1 MSYSKKSLEELNI
14 MDDFLINAVTSNPEV
29 GEDFC
34 RYLLSVLLQKKIGKV
49 RVVSQKSIPALTPE
63 MRGIRMDVEV
73 EEIRGEG
80 RASALNVYDLEP
92 HIQDNIDIPRH
103 NRFYQAKIDSR
114 YMKRGQKDFDK
125 LPNLYVIT
133 ILDYDPFGYDYMVYH
148 VNNKFEE
155 IPEVKYDDG
164 LQFLYF
170 YTKGKKGGNEAIKSL
185 LNYCRESTEE
195 NVVNADISKIHD
207 YVKWVKIQ
215 PEVRNEYMR
224 FDDIIY
230 YQRLDSVMDCVLDVL
245 AEYGEVPEELQRKIR
260 KQSNMDLMKE
270 WHKLAV
276 KVSSVKE
283 FEEVI
288 TQSEMG
294 GKRL

>member
-49 RVVSQKSIPALTPE
+49 RVVSQKSIPALAPE

-73 EEIRGEG
+73 EEIREEG

-270 WHKLAV
+270 WLKIAV
-276 KVSSVKE
+276 RAGSIEEFKE
-283 FEEVI
+283 AI
-288 TQSEMG
+288 T
-294 GKRL
+294 

>member
-73 EEIRGEG
+73 EEIREEG

-270 WHKLAV
+270 WLKIAV
-276 KVSSVKE
+276 RAGSIEEFKE
-283 FEEVI
+283 AI
-288 TQSEMG
+288 T
-294 GKRL
+294 